1 VSQFSGSKD
10 GSVVEV
16 EEERGHPLG
25 LGGGRGE
32 VATTTL
38 NWQQPSSS
46 EETAEA
52 VSGTDLASTEVKLDC
67 DRNGDHDWNWVGVM
81 MMSALTLDHMSSQST
96 GSSCTAAITE
106 STSLASLPPPPPD
119 GTTAAAPLAR
129 AVSEPAAL
137 LSSAHVA
144 SNAIDYHCPR
154 TFAEGSEL
162 HHYLAKK
169 LPKRV
174 TLSHRVYSLHQVLV
188 SLRDVMK
195 EADLFDRKNPCV
207 VVCDQELEKALDV
220 KAVHLSQ
227 MRDYVLKQMTKGS
240 AMVNGVWQQLMPHD
254 LPIGV
259 SGGGGGV
266 ASDAMNRESDV
277 VTSSTTSSGCENGA
291 AAIFKLSSPR
301 ENGKGKGVESGGAKN
316 GSPKGIAVDTNGSY
330 RVRRPFRKVLRN
342 LPGVEKDKSVFSYK
356 ELVGH
361 LSQYILVNKDRLF
374 DSRNSMVVLCQDDLL
389 GKAFG
394 LRAFHRSQV
403 TSLLRKQLLS
413 KEKVKK
419 MDKLTHE
426 NSNRGKA
433 RKRPQEEVAD
443 EPDSSTSPTSQNGE
457 AAGKSGKSGNGSS
470 SKSKRQKRRRK
481 SRSFSLTLEL
491 SDGEEEDIEVV
502 EYHDTDE
509 DEGREESDDDDTT
522 TDSDD
527 SDLTF
532 NTEQK
537 SSDGEGA
544 DFQIENV
551 YRLEYEVS
559 SDSEGEDESKKRN
572 GEGGKRAGGGGN
584 SDSNDSDSDLGEA
597 IIVASVLL
605 DNDTDLAQWADSSSE
620 SDQEQTFEF
629 ELSNYDAESGCET
642 WKCVNCGQPN
652 VPYIRYCHRCW
663 QERKGWVPE
672 RPKPK
677 RGKRKEKRT
686 GGVAVKNTAKGNSS
700 STSMRKTALKRSLSA
715 DHHSEGAGPAA
726 AAAERA
732 KGDGGGVQVKEVRST
747 SVSEDEDADLM
758 DERVTRT
765 HSSESLGSQ
774 DSGLG
779 GMGEGTSSSQEEA
792 LAANSPGLLT
802 GGALLSGTESDDSR
816 ETNKPDAAE
825 AEALEAAAASAHQ
838 GSGQNRALRALLCT
852 FCCVRPKDACFV
864 HGKISHQ
871 VCCYPCAKKL
881 YKQKGTCP
889 VCRRRIEKIT
899 KNIMV

>member
-1 VSQFSGSKD
+1 VQTFVQEFLTYFVSQFSGSKD

-259 SGGGGGV
+259 SGSGGGV

-374 DSRNSMVVLCQDDLL
+374 DSRNSMVVLCRGDLL

-394 LRAFHRSQV
+394 IQAFHRSQV
-403 TSLLRKQLLS
+403 TSFLRKQLLN
-413 KEKVKK
+413 KERVKN
-419 MDKLTHE
+419 MEKLTHE
-426 NSNRGKA
+426 NSNRGKG
-433 RKRPQEEVAD
+433 RKRPKEEENAD
-443 EPDSSTSPTSQNGE
+443 EPDSTSPSSMAEQQQE
-457 AAGKSGKSGNGSS
+457 KHKSS
-470 SKSKRQKRRRK
+470 SSRHTKNKRRRRRK
-481 SRSFSLTLEL
+481 SSRSFSLTLEL
-491 SDGEEEDIEVV
+491 SDGDEEDIEVV
-502 EYHDTDE
+502 EYHD
-509 DEGREESDDDDTT
+509 DDDDDDEEVEEEEDSNSS
-522 TDSDD
+522 DSDD

-532 NTEQK
+532 N
-537 SSDGEGA
+537 SSPLKQSSSGGGEG
-544 DFQIENV
+544 DFKIENV
-551 YRLEYEVS
+551 YRLEYEVG
-559 SDSEGEDESKKRN
+559 SDSDEA
-572 GEGGKRAGGGGN
+572 GGSSNRAGGGGQSDN
-584 SDSNDSDSDLGEA
+584 SDDSDSDLEDT
-597 IIVASVLL
+597 IFVASVLL

-620 SDQEQTFEF
+620 SSEGDHEQTFEF
-629 ELSNYDAESGCET
+629 ELSNYDVENGSET

-686 GGVAVKNTAKGNSS
+686 DGMAVKSS
-700 STSMRKTALKRSLSA
+700 KSRGSSNSMRKAVLKRSLSA
-715 DHHSEGAGPAA
+715 N
-726 AAAERA
+726 AE
-732 KGDGGGVQVKEVRST
+732 DSSVQVKEVRS
-747 SVSEDEDADLM
+747 SVSEAEGDDLEGC
-758 DERVTRT
+758 DGGSALRP
-765 HSSESLGSQ
+765 SGSAESLGSQ

-779 GMGEGTSSSQEEA
+779 SQGSSCSQDG
-792 LAANSPGLLT
+792 LAT
-802 GGALLSGTESDDSR
+802 KSGSESDDSR
-816 ETNKPDAAE
+816 SRDGSQGSEQSKSAEQTNK
-825 AEALEAAAASAHQ
+825 ALQ
-838 GSGQNRALRALLCT
+838 VLLCT

-889 VCRRRIEKIT
+889 VCRRKIEKIT